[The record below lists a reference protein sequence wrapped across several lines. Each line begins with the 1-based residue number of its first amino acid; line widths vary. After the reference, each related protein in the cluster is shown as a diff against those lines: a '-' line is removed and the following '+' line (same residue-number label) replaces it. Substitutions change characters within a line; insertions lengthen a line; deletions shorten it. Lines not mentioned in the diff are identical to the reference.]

1 MTRFPWA
8 PLNLGVFLIILGTL
22 MLTSIL
28 GVSGLTPLQALPLV
42 FAIFGIWLAVLAI
55 IMPHPT
61 TTYAMPRSMVLGWG
75 ALLAGLGILWF
86 VGFYA
91 GALLPVVFSVIL
103 ILAGIGAVGYSMM
116 RSQAKKGSPSVA

>member
-1 MTRFPWA
+1 MSHLPWA

-28 GVSGLTPLQALPLV
+28 GVSGLNPLQALPLV
-42 FAIFGIWLAVLAI
+42 FAIFGIWLAVLSV
-55 IMPHPT
+55 IMPAPT
-61 TTYAMPRSMVLGWG
+61 AAYAMPRSMILGWG
-75 ALLAGLGILWF
+75 ALLTGLGVLWF

-91 GALLPVVFSVIL
+91 GALLSVVFSVIL
-103 ILAGIGAVGYSMM
+103 ILAGVGAVGYSMM